1 MVIKRLQSRKPNHVK
16 LYLISSEPGE
26 ASNPDC
32 RRVLLNKDLKSFF
45 FHFGYFLNL
54 GTAPGAPRAPADA
67 PNPALGPATGA
78 REKFLIDK

>member
-16 LYLISSEPGE
+16 LYLISPETGE

-54 GTAPGAPRAPADA
+54 AADHDAPRAPAGDPKAA
-67 PNPALGPATGA
+67 PVAALVSK
-78 REKFLIDK
+78 EKVFYK